1 MFKGLFG
8 KGTLTGTVAVFDIVQ
23 GSVGGALVIFKKGEP
38 PLIRYA
44 HRVSYKPR
52 GAEGSQTDDEKL
64 MLKALRLLAERICTH
79 ALPKALKEVQGCRG
93 IDDVVAFVGA
103 PWVTPRVLEHA
114 LTSEKSITVTDK
126 WLATVTAE
134 VLKAEPTAQPMATV
148 PLEATVLRAYLNGY
162 RTNDPRGKAA
172 KRIGL
177 SVFEAQIDAGT
188 GKNITEVLSGAFH
201 TRAVTLRSALLAG
214 FTVVRDHFESED
226 NFLLLTV
233 GSQVSEIALV
243 REDTLASTTLLNRG
257 SHTLLEA
264 AAARF
269 KAVPEEVASLLRMHV
284 ENVVHQENPQ
294 MQADFAMLE
303 SDWQQS
309 LDQAFTIL
317 KTVSGLP
324 RTIFLSA
331 PASTRSWFTKLVSAP
346 ATANHTLTR
355 EPFRVVALSGD
366 ELLKHHHIHTDVV
379 PDGPLSLE
387 TLFLHKEQMGRR

>member
-8 KGTLTGTVAVFDIVQ
+8 KGALTGTVAVFDIVQ

-44 HRVSYKPR
+44 HRVSYRPR
-52 GAEGSQTDDEKL
+52 GTEGSQADDEKL
-64 MLKALRLLAERICTH
+64 MLKALRLLAERVCTH

-103 PWVTPRVLEHA
+103 PWVTPRVIDHA
-114 LTSEKSITVTDK
+114 LSSEKPITVTDR
-126 WLATVTAE
+126 WLSAITAE
-134 VLKAEPTAQPMATV
+134 VLKTEPTAQTV
-148 PLEATVLRAYLNGY
+148 ESTVLEATVLRAYLNGY

-177 SVFEAQIDAGT
+177 TVFEAQITSAT
-188 GKNITEVLSGAFH
+188 HKNISEALAGAFH
-201 TRAVTLRSALLAG
+201 TRSISLRSALLAS
-214 FTVVRDHFESED
+214 FTVVRDHFDSED
-226 NFLLLTV
+226 NFLLFTV

-243 REDTLASTTLLNRG
+243 REDALASTTLLNRG

-269 KAVPEEVASLLRMHV
+269 KSVPEEVASMLRMHV
-284 ENVVHQENPQ
+284 ENTVHEENQQ
-294 MQADFAMLE
+294 MQADFALLE
-303 SDWQQS
+303 SEWQQS
-309 LDQAFTIL
+309 LDQAFTVL
-317 KTVSGLP
+317 KSVSGLP
-324 RTIFLSA
+324 RTLFLSA
-331 PASTRSWFTKLVSAP
+331 PLSTRSWFTKLVSTQ
-346 ATANHTLTR
+346 ATASHTLTR
-355 EPFRVVALSGD
+355 EPFRVIALSGD

-387 TLFLHKEQMGRR
+387 TLFLHKEQVNRR